1 MERQSK
7 NAWNQPHFCASACL
21 ALLISTVSFAQSSNW
36 PFSTPPPKGDGSTDD
51 TKAIQDALTA
61 AGQECATVEL
71 ACTQQNTYVVSAPI
85 QVPKCVKF
93 IGACAAVPFEGSETT
108 IGTALKFEPPK
119 AKPGQPQP
127 EIVTNLPKIVVS
139 FHDAPGA
146 TLSGISIDCNNV
158 RGPSAFF
165 TIPITNRLPAFS
177 MSTIS

>member
-1 MERQSK
+1 M
-7 NAWNQPHFCASACL
+7 
-21 ALLISTVSFAQSSNW
+21 
-36 PFSTPPPKGDGSTDD
+36 
-51 TKAIQDALTA
+51 
-61 AGQECATVEL
+61 
-71 ACTQQNTYVVSAPI
+71 
-85 QVPKCVKF
+85 KF
-93 IGACAAVPFEGSETT
+93 IGACGAVPFEGSETT
-108 IGTALKFEPPK
+108 IGTTLKFEPPK
-119 AKPGQPQP
+119 AKPGQPQS